1 MTSAS
6 TIKAR
11 SSNIL
16 NTDEYRDP
24 QDGLIHCAVCG
35 EPKEIKKHLL
45 GREYAPRI
53 KCKCEREKDIAYEM
67 QCRKKDRIA
76 TAMRWKAAA
85 LQDKEMQS
93 SKFAD
98 DLGYNT
104 AKVAY
109 AKQYVDMW
117 EDMYSTGRGLLLSGE
132 QGTGK
137 TFLACCIGNALIDDG
152 IPVLMTNVTKIVDTY
167 GEVPLADKAS
177 MMESI
182 RNYDL
187 LIIDDLGAERSTEYA
202 KEILY
207 KVINGWYCTGK
218 PLIVT
223 TNLPVKSLRET
234 VDESLSRIYSRVLE
248 RCVPVLVNTTDVRK
262 SLADKNKAR
271 LKSVLSGT
279 GSSDYHS

>member
-11 SSNIL
+11 SSIL
-16 NTDEYRDP
+16 STDEYRDP
-24 QDGLIHCAVCG
+24 QDGLIHCAICR
-35 EPKEIKKHLL
+35 EPKEIRKCLL

-53 KCKCEREKDIAYEM
+53 KCKCEREKDVAYEM

-76 TAMRWKAAA
+76 TSMRWKAAA

-104 AKVAY
+104 TKAAY
-109 AKQYVDMW
+109 AKQYVDAW

-132 QGTGK
+132 PGTGK

-234 VDESLSRIYSRVLE
+234 ADESLSRIYSRVLE
-248 RCVPVLVNTTDVRK
+248 RCVPVLVNATDVRK
-262 SLADKNKAR
+262 SIADKNKAR

-279 GSSDYHS
+279 SSSDRY

>member
-1 MTSAS
+1 
-6 TIKAR
+6 
-11 SSNIL
+11 
-16 NTDEYRDP
+16 
-24 QDGLIHCAVCG
+24 
-35 EPKEIKKHLL
+35 
-45 GREYAPRI
+45 
-53 KCKCEREKDIAYEM
+53 
-67 QCRKKDRIA
+67 
-76 TAMRWKAAA
+76 MRWKAAA

-132 QGTGK
+132 PGTGK

-234 VDESLSRIYSRVLE
+234 ADESLSRIYSRVLE
-248 RCVPVLVNTTDVRK
+248 RCVPVLVNATDVRK
-262 SLADKNKAR
+262 SIADKNKAR

-279 GSSDYHS
+279 SSSDRY